1 MATPFL
7 PTLQGPGV
15 EFREIDNSQV
25 IQTPTGTTVLVAG
38 FSEQGPSEEPT
49 FISSIQEYEEVFGI
63 PTCAATRYSHNAV
76 KQIVTTSPGNVLFT
90 RMPFGSGAGLSYSDN
105 YSALVYPVIG
115 VSAVEKDVCEYYRN
129 IDEENCRVNF
139 PALYNSYYTSSSICY
154 GSSNLECPLASLD
167 EEPGFLYIHDHPVQ
181 YNSILTGFKFVVDS
195 DTDPEDLRIYQLRP
209 TTVGGYTQYTVVTSI
224 TLSSVDNDL
233 DEDQTGLS
241 NDGKRLVVNFANAPW
256 ATEFTVTQGLLSGQ
270 VLSGLPLS
278 AGDVFGTYSEED
290 EAVLKYFNA
299 DPSVAKSYKTG
310 EIDAGAITLLATS
323 PTNVLSGGY
332 TFSVANSAI
341 DASTQD
347 FLINFCTVPVEAGLS
362 CQAITALGLKV
373 PEEDRYDF
381 YPLDGQA
388 QLNDANFYVL
398 GEPIVQQLNESEY
411 ELLENGQFN
420 WKCGVFENV
429 DAALDIPNNNV
440 RAGIVVVNDLKS
452 AQLEDF
458 TGYYLAINDN
468 LNVNPSTDFNAITGV
483 AGYYDAICPGVSG
496 EWVDVPNERW
506 NFNVSSTFKGTTG
519 SISEI
524 VESAAPVNFGSK
536 DYNDSLIVSLFRLKP
551 SRLTETINKLDATLV
566 EKYTGSLNKDKK
578 IQDSF
583 GGPPRSGFL
592 EDSVNNSRR
601 IKVFVN
607 PYLSENNC
615 WTDNTGTPQKTVR
628 MYRAKTAN
636 VFDNFDAEATLRAFG
651 DKLYGVGEYK
661 GYCRDAAYELCQKKD
676 IGHLPTKLERA
687 LMGVENPLDFPIDI
701 VVDAGLSTIWAT
713 RQAVTTDGCITDP
726 SICYHFDDTYFV
738 DTDSLIPFNGIDM
751 ASNLEQ
757 AWTTIS
763 NILVNFGR
771 YTRIQA
777 GDAGALVK
785 LDPLRQLFVNGK
797 DYKVVNRQKQYKIDP
812 ATGQPVDKYSTF
824 ARNIY
829 TPLKNLVQNIDSS
842 YASTEANWIKTYDA
856 SSDSYG
862 WYGPSAF
869 VAANLCRVDGA
880 AYPWTPAFGEQYGK
894 LANIVDL
901 AINPNQKERELL
913 ARINVNPIVK
923 FPEGYLVYNSKTLQK
938 NETALSEEY
947 IRRLLLWIEKAL
959 ISTSR
964 AYIGKQ
970 NTITTRTRAK
980 NDHTAILQYVKD
992 NDGIYNFLVKCDRDN
1007 NPPEL
1012 IDRQVLAIADYIQ
1025 PTRAVKNVLITIGV
1039 ERTGANLEE
1048 LVA

>member
-7 PTLQGPGV
+7 PLNISPSV

-49 FISSIQEYEEVFGI
+49 FISSLQEYEEVFGI

-90 RMPFGSGAGLSYSDN
+90 RMPFGSGAGLSYSDE

-139 PALYNSYYTSSSICY
+139 PALYDSYFVNPSICY
-154 GSSNLECPLASLD
+154 GSANLDCPLNSYD
-167 EEPGFLYIHDHPVQ
+167 ETAGRLYIHDHPVQ
-181 YNSILTGFKFVVDS
+181 YNSILTGFKFVVDAD
-195 DTDPEDLRIYQLRP
+195 DTAEQLRVFQLRP
-209 TTVGGYTQYTVVTSI
+209 STTEGVTTYTIITSI
-224 TLSSVDNDL
+224 NLSGVYATT
-233 DEDQTGLS
+233 DEDQTGLT
-241 NDGKRLVVNFANAPW
+241 NDGKRLVVDLTDSIYAS
-256 ATEFTVTQGLLSGQ
+256 EFDVTAGILSGQ
-270 VLSGLPLS
+270 TLSGIAVS
-278 AGDVFGTYSEED
+278 AGDIFGTYSSD
-290 EAVLKYFNA
+290 AVLKYFNA
-299 DPSVAKSYKTG
+299 SSDVAGTYNTG
-310 EIDAGAITLLATS
+310 LTTLAQLSAGRTFTAYASAVDA
-323 PTNVLSGGY
+323 V
-332 TFSVANSAI
+332 
-341 DASTQD
+341 TQD
-347 FLINFCTVPVEAGLS
+347 FLVSFCTIPVEAGLS

-420 WKCGVFENV
+420 WRCGVFENV

-536 DYNDSLIVSLFRLKP
+536 NYNDSLIVSLFRLKP

-592 EDSVNNSRR
+592 EDSINTSRR

-628 MYRAKTAN
+628 MYREKTAT
-636 VFDNFDAEATLRAFG
+636 VFDNFDAEATLRAFS

-661 GYCRDAAYELCQKKD
+661 GYCRDALYELCQKKD

-797 DYKVVNRQKQYKIDP
+797 DYKVVNRQKQFKIDP

-842 YASTEANWIKTYDA
+842 YASTEANWIKTYDS

-869 VAANLCRVDGA
+869 VAAKECRKDGA
-880 AYPWTPAFGEQYGK
+880 AFPWTGGLGIQYGG
-894 LANIVDL
+894 LSNIIDL

-913 ARINVNPIVK
+913 ARINTNPIIK
-923 FPEGYLVYNSKTLQK
+923 LPEGYILWGSRTLMK
-938 NETALSEEY
+938 NPSALNQEY
-947 IRRLLLWIEKAL
+947 IRRGMLWLEKAL
-959 ISTSR
+959 IEISR
-964 AYIGKQ
+964 KYIGQ
-970 NTITTRTRAK
+970 PNNITTRTRCK
-980 NDHTAILQYVKD
+980 NEHTTILQYIKD
-992 NDGIYNFLVKCDRDN
+992 NNGLYDYLVKCDKSN
-1007 NPPEL
+1007 NTPEF
-1012 IDRQVLAIADYIQ
+1012 IDMGILNIADYVSWVRNIEH
-1025 PTRAVKNVLITIGV
+1025 VLITL
-1039 ERTGANLEE
+1039 ELTKTGANLSEY
-1048 LVA
+1048 AA